1 MKVVSDSS
9 PLIWL
14 SKTGNLRLLRE
25 LYRDIIIPLEVY
37 EEVVV
42 TGLREGFSDALVVK
56 RSINEGWI
64 RIREIDP
71 YDEELAQSLIENAAE
86 LHSGEVN
93 AILLARRKDALLL
106 IDESSGRALA
116 ETWGIEVKGS
126 LYVILEALSEGLLN
140 REEARDAVTS
150 MIVKGFRIDP
160 SLVARLLDII
170 DNF

>member
-56 RSINEGWI
+56 RSINEG
-64 RIREIDP
+64 
-71 YDEELAQSLIENAAE
+71 
-86 LHSGEVN
+86 
-93 AILLARRKDALLL
+93 
-106 IDESSGRALA
+106 
-116 ETWGIEVKGS
+116 
-126 LYVILEALSEGLLN
+126 
-140 REEARDAVTS
+140 
-150 MIVKGFRIDP
+150 
-160 SLVARLLDII
+160 
-170 DNF
+170 